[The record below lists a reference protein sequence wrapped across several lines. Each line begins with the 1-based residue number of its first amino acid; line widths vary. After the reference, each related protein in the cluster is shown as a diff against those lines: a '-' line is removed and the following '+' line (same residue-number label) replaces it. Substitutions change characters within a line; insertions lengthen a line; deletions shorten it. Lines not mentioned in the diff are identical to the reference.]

1 MDLQRVSAVF
11 LRQVF
16 LLRLNAPRITNVF
29 LWPALDIL
37 LWGFIATYLDRVG
50 KAQVSFL
57 TVLLGAAVLW
67 NFLVRVQT
75 GMMTAFFEDIWAHN
89 LFNFFASPLRIWE
102 YTLGLIATAI
112 MTSFTGLSLVIFMAQ
127 VIFGYNIFRL
137 GLFLI
142 PFMGVLFVFGVAL
155 GVFTCALVLR
165 LGPSAEWLAWPIPF
179 ILGPFAGIF
188 YPVSSLPKYVQPFS
202 RAIAPSYVFE
212 GMRGVLANGTVSHLN
227 LLLGFVIAAA
237 YLLAAA
243 LFFVYVFRLV
253 LRNGLFT
260 RFSAES
266 M

>member
-11 LRQVF
+11 LRQIF
-16 LLRLNAPRITNVF
+16 LLRLNGARITNVF
-29 LWPALDIL
+29 LWPALDLL

-50 KAQVSFL
+50 KAEVSFL
-57 TVLLGAAVLW
+57 TVFLGAAVLW
-67 NFLVRVQT
+67 GFLVRVQT
-75 GMMTAFFEDIWAHN
+75 GMMTAFFEDMWAHN
-89 LFNFFASPLRIWE
+89 FFNFFASPLRIWE

-112 MTSFTGLSLVIFMAQ
+112 MTAFAGLSLVLLMAW
-127 VIFGYNIFRL
+127 VFFGYNLFRL
-137 GLFLI
+137 GLFLM
-142 PFMGVLFVFGVAL
+142 PFMGILFVFGVAL
-155 GVFTCALVLR
+155 GVFTSAMVLR

-188 YPVSSLPKYVQPFS
+188 YPISSLPKYVQPIS
-202 RAIAPSYVFE
+202 WAIAPSYVFE
-212 GMRGVLANGTVSHLN
+212 GMRGVIASGTVSQMD

-243 LFFVYVFRLV
+243 LFFVYIFRLV